1 MQRFAIGNIP
11 HLLCILSSVVLT
23 GFLLSCTMDLRS
35 YRLYQGPQLPSDQT
49 AKLISK
55 GGKIRIR
62 SVNGRKIPSGKDVL
76 PAVAIEVLPGDYDL
90 TVSFSGSS
98 LAMAYGENGRYKYNI
113 YYTHQSVDNVDIAL
127 ATEAGH
133 TYLVTSS
140 HNYEESTWYA
150 VIRDNTTDKRILKN
164 GPYPLDKI
172 RTGDNRDA
180 RRILQD

>member
-90 TVSFSGSS
+90 TVSFSARPW
-98 LAMAYGENGRYKYNI
+98 LWLMEKTA
-113 YYTHQSVDNVDIAL
+113 
-127 ATEAGH
+127 AT
-133 TYLVTSS
+133 
-140 HNYEESTWYA
+140 
-150 VIRDNTTDKRILKN
+150 NTTYIT
-164 GPYPLDKI
+164 P
-172 RTGDNRDA
+172 TS
-180 RRILQD
+180 Q